1 MIEKIQIMVKD
12 FDESFGEMPYESI
25 GRAFMA
31 IMAYAKDDD
40 PMDILGDDVVAKV
53 QFQNLKAHVLRMED
67 FRLGKSAA
75 GKKGGGQFG
84 NSNAKKTSKNEQ
96 KRTKT
101 SRNEQKRTPNPN
113 PNPNPIPNPIP
124 NPNNSP
130 TGNIEKESVKERYG
144 EFDNVLL
151 TIDEF
156 MKLKERFPDYQ
167 ERIENLSQYMERF
180 PEKAKTYKSHYATIL
195 AWSRKDKPE
204 KKSTTQMLDDWLKG
218 VT

>member
-40 PMDILGDDVVAKV
+40 PVDILGDDVVAKV

-96 KRTKT
+96 KRAKT
-101 SRNEQKRTPNPN
+101 SRNEQKRTP
-113 PNPNPIPNPIP
+113 IPNPIP
-124 NPNNSP
+124 NPNYSP